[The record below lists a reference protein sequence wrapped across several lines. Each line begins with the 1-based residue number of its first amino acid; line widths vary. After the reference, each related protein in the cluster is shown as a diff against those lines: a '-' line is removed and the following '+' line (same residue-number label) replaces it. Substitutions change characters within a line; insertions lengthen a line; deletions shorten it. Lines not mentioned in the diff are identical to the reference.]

1 MPFLGN
7 FFRSN
12 DFAEFLFSLLPIY
25 LTISKKRVCFFLIL
39 ITFLEM
45 LLVEKGKKVGKEFTL
60 TFFENA
66 VSEINLPAQIWAAT
80 SSFNDI

>member
-25 LTISKKRVCFFLIL
+25 LTISKKGCVKTLFFFLIL
-39 ITFLEM
+39 ISFLEM
-45 LLVEKGKKVGKEFTL
+45 LLVEKGKKVGTKFK
-60 TFFENA
+60 
-66 VSEINLPAQIWAAT
+66 SDSQ
-80 SSFNDI
+80 